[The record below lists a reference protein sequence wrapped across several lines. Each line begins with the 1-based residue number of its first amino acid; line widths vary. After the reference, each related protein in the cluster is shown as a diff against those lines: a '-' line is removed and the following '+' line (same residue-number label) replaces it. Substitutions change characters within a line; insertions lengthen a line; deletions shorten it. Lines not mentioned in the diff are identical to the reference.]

1 MDFVKAADWV
11 GARDEEEGE
20 GKAQDHIESMPCQG
34 SLGGL
39 S

>member
-11 GARDEEEGE
+11 GAKKEEEGE
-20 GKAQDHIESMPCQG
+20 DKAQDHTESVLCQG